1 VRLLASSRASPLPQG
16 FADNQISLAD
26 TDSCGSWLA
35 CDEARTGTAYLVMKP
50 TCLRHDVLSY
60 AI

>member
-1 VRLLASSRASPLPQG
+1 MTPSRASLAPTG
-16 FADNQISLAD
+16 FGVYAPFVNTASLVGARLAREEASTITADP
-26 TDSCGSWLA
+26 
-35 CDEARTGTAYLVMKP
+35 VMKP